1 MSTKNIVRVGVVG
14 AALLLA
20 GSLAGCSSS
29 GSSAASSSSSAS
41 TASASRPGPTG
52 VVAACT
58 PKSGGQNGKLLIGV
72 VDIDEQTA
80 FFTQLNQGIKDV
92 AKKAGAAV
100 RVINGQDDSQTQS
113 NAIDNLV
120 TSGANVIV
128 VDPYDNTALI
138 PAIDR
143 AVAAGVKVVTTDGQV
158 TGDSKVSTW
167 VGTANSDG
175 GKQLGKFLL
184 KQTKGK
190 GTVGVVSALNSGI
203 QIQRQN
209 GFQNTVKA
217 GGMKIGK
224 VVDGHNVNDQA
235 QTAAENLL
243 TASPNLKYLYATGE
257 PALNGAIAAAKSQ
270 GVTSTLSIVGWDL
283 SQQSADALKSGFV
296 KGVVQQD
303 SFGFGY
309 ESAKAAIK
317 LACGG
322 NVPSTISVPIHIVTK
337 SNLNKYSYYLE
348 K

>member
-1 MSTKNIVRVGVVG
+1 MIAKNLVRFGVVS
-14 AALLLA
+14 ATVILA
-20 GSLAGCSSS
+20 GTLAGCSTS
-29 GSSAASSSSSAS
+29 GTSTSASSSSSSS
-41 TASASRPGPTG
+41 TASRPAPTG
-52 VVAACT
+52 VVKACT
-58 PKSGGQNGKLLIGV
+58 PKTGGQNGKLLIGV

-80 FFTQLNQGIKDV
+80 FFTQLNQGINDV
-92 AKKAGAAV
+92 AKKAGAVV
-100 RVINGQDDSQTQS
+100 RTINGQDDSQTQS

-138 PAIDR
+138 PAINR
-143 AVAAGVKVVTTDGQV
+143 ADAAGVKVVTTDGQV
-158 TGDSKVSTW
+158 TGDSKVATW

-175 GKQLGKFLL
+175 GKKIGKFLVDL
-184 KQTKGK
+184 TKGK
-190 GTVGVVSALNSGI
+190 GTVSVVSALNSGI

-209 GFQNTVKA
+209 GFQDEVKS

-270 GVTSTLSIVGWDL
+270 GLTSTLSIVGWDL
-283 SQQSADALKSGFV
+283 SQQSADALKTGFV

-309 ESAKAAIK
+309 ASAKAAIS

-322 NVPSTISVPIHIVTK
+322 SVASTISVPIHIVTK
-337 SNLNKYSYYLE
+337 SNLSDFSYYLE